1 MQITAE
7 PSRGMYSTQEGIRRT
22 MKSIIYHSII
32 FILLTLCAILA
43 YLWVD
48 RSISLSYANQSL
60 SASNAALNSIENL
73 LGDAWKGME
82 SDTLVKRLQAEAAAR
97 PADSI
102 LVKEEK
108 NAIWFGDVRFNIE
121 NGFLK
126 NIGN

>member
-1 MQITAE
+1 
-7 PSRGMYSTQEGIRRT
+7 MYSMQEGIRRT
-22 MKSIIYHSII
+22 MKSIIYHSIV
-32 FILLTLCAILA
+32 FTLSTLCAIFA
-43 YLWVD
+43 YLLVD

-60 SASNAALNSIENL
+60 SESNAALNSIENL

-82 SDTLVKRLQAEAAAR
+82 RDTLVKRLQAEAAAR

-108 NAIWFGDVRFNIE
+108 NVIWFGDVRFNIE